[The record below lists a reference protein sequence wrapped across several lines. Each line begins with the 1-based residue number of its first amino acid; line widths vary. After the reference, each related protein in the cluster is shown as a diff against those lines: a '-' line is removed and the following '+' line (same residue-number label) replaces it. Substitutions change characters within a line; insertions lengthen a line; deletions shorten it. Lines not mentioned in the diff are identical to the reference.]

1 MVSQIWVEY
10 SKREAYGG
18 MVRVPLWGIASSG
31 LAPVLLVVGWT
42 VTADLQPTPFDAV
55 SRSISTLA
63 MQEMPYRWIVT
74 AGILGVGICN
84 VITGL
89 ALRAAADGGR
99 LLLIAGGAC
108 SMLIAVNPQR
118 PHGGSLAHETFSLLG
133 VLTMTLWP
141 IAAIRRAPDAPVG
154 LRPRVAYAAAGLNLA
169 LLLWFAAELFHGP
182 QLGLAERAVAADQ
195 ALWPFVVV
203 LTVVAARSRARKPMR
218 AEARVR
224 SS

>member
-1 MVSQIWVEY
+1 VGQIWVEY

-18 MVRVPLWGIASSG
+18 MVRVPWLGIASSG

-42 VTADLQPTPFDAV
+42 VAADLQPTPFDAV

-63 MQEMPYRWIVT
+63 VPGMPYRWIVT
-74 AGILGVGICN
+74 VAILGVGACN
-84 VITGL
+84 IVTGL

-99 LLLIAGGAC
+99 LLLIAGGVC
-108 SMLIAVNPQR
+108 SVLIAVNPQH
-118 PHGGSLAHETFSLLG
+118 PHGGSVPHEAFSLLG
-133 VLTMTLWP
+133 VLIMTLWP
-141 IAAIRRAPDAPVG
+141 IAAIRQAPDAPVA

-182 QLGLAERAVAADQ
+182 RLGLAERAVAADQ

-203 LTVVAARSRARKPMR
+203 LTVVAARARAREPMR

>member
-1 MVSQIWVEY
+1 
-10 SKREAYGG
+10 
-18 MVRVPLWGIASSG
+18 MVRVPWWGIASSG
-31 LAPVLLVVGWT
+31 LAPVFLIAGWT
-42 VTADLQPTPFDAV
+42 IAADLQPTPFDAV

-84 VITGL
+84 VVTGL

-99 LLLIAGGAC
+99 LLLIAGGVC
-108 SMLIAVNPQR
+108 SVLIAVNPQH
-118 PHGGSLAHETFSLLG
+118 PHGGSVSHETFSLLG
-133 VLTMTLWP
+133 VLIMTLWP
-141 IAAIRRAPDAPVG
+141 VAAIRRISGAPLG
-154 LRPRVAYAAAGLNLA
+154 LQPRVAYAAAGLNLG
-169 LLLWFAAELFHGP
+169 LLLWFTVELFHGP

-203 LTVVAARSRARKPMR
+203 LTVVAARSRASEP
-218 AEARVR
+218 AHIEARVR